1 VPINWRFFTPKFVD
15 IEPGLLQLFE
25 NVTGV
30 RFFWDTVYMD
40 TSYRHHQQTS
50 SQQFY
55 NKFATSQ
62 CQSPTSRHVK
72 MLGCGKFLSIGGVR
86 SRCPCSG
93 VCHMLYNV
101 YNLLWACPLVVFIG
115 GVHSQHPLVVS
126 VAGVHRQCPC
136 SGVWLGQLKKRPT
149 VVVKLQIRT
158 KKWLS
163 KQRVK
168 KLTLTRQNFWW
179 QSKCWRAWNTQYI
192 ALRWQRTTWRRRWCQ
207 NQPWRRLIEE
217 CCTSWTSFRSS
228 STHCNQKQHKYESLC
243 IMKTSAL

>member
-1 VPINWRFFTPKFVD
+1 MWQTPLHGHRLRTCCTTPPTD
-15 IEPGLLQLFE
+15 TTNGRAHNNSTTNLPRRNARAQHLDMS
-25 NVTGV
+25 
-30 RFFWDTVYMD
+30 RRWDVANFCPLVV
-40 TSYRHHQQTS
+40 S
-50 SQQFY
+50 
-55 NKFATSQ
+55 
-62 CQSPTSRHVK
+62 V
-72 MLGCGKFLSIGGVR
+72 GGVR
-86 SRCPCSG
+86 SLCPCSG